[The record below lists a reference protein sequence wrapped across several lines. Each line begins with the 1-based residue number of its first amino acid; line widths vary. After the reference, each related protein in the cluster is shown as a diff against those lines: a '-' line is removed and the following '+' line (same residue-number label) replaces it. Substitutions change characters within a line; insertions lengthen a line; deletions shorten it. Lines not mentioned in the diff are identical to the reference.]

1 MQDITSPYLVNGFTF
16 LVYGL
21 EDDGEVMPGIFHEH
35 FQHMAETTAIVGFLK
50 HIEEGAPDGRNPY
63 ATTTVL
69 FRVRVVVLAGMFLY
83 GFRLNLPAGFMVLAW
98 NVRQGRE
105 GLEILF
111 GLFFCQPPEFT
122 GRVNLNKR
130 HQSSIGFWG

>member
-1 MQDITSPYLVNGFTF
+1 LVRFSRQQFAGATALYQGFPAFNGGVLVSQPLLQDITGP
-16 LVYGL
+16 
-21 EDDGEVMPGIFHEH
+21 
-35 FQHMAETTAIVGFLK
+35 VGFLK

-98 NVRQGRE
+98 NIR
-105 GLEILF
+105 
-111 GLFFCQPPEFT
+111 
-122 GRVNLNKR
+122 
-130 HQSSIGFWG
+130 